1 MHMKNNGYVPCFVS
15 RPYEKTVFLRYMNI
29 LSFICMLITMFE
41 VVQSIVRQFR
51 NKPKPQR
58 KRPGFDLEQQQLQME
73 PPSFETVMKRN
84 AYGNERGGGIYN
96 KGPPNNEPPA
106 SASLFECV
114 SVEEL
119 EKQRDLKAF
128 GGRRLKGNKEQD
140 RKQVF
145 ADAPPYESDDSLASR
160 NEDYMNSN
168 MRNNF

>member
-84 AYGNERGGGIYN
+84 AYGAREAARLESIRREKIER
-96 KGPPNNEPPA
+96 K
-106 SASLFECV
+106 
-114 SVEEL
+114 
-119 EKQRDLKAF
+119 
-128 GGRRLKGNKEQD
+128 
-140 RKQVF
+140 
-145 ADAPPYESDDSLASR
+145 
-160 NEDYMNSN
+160 
-168 MRNNF
+168 

>member
-1 MHMKNNGYVPCFVS
+1 M
-15 RPYEKTVFLRYMNI
+15 
-29 LSFICMLITMFE
+29 
-41 VVQSIVRQFR
+41 
-51 NKPKPQR
+51 
-58 KRPGFDLEQQQLQME
+58 
-73 PPSFETVMKRN
+73 
-84 AYGNERGGGIYN
+84 
-96 KGPPNNEPPA
+96 
-106 SASLFECV
+106 
-114 SVEEL
+114 EL